1 MEIFTNAFLNVK
13 IFKYNE
19 STFALRENSISFSQP
34 HKFFTF
40 HMTRGSFGCPHTH
53 TRWVFVFNLHVASF
67 ISSPTVLLFSFKR
80 RKNFPCKIFNLLCK
94 HYEILFYAWKL
105 FFPLST
111 ILCGKSLWRDIFSSI
126 NKLAFLC
133 LSREKI
139 FLWPPILVVKVIL
152 ICHKIVRYYT

>member
-40 HMTRGSFGCPHTH
+40 RMTRGSFGCPHTH
-53 TRWVFVFNLHVASF
+53 DGF
-67 ISSPTVLLFSFKR
+67 LFSIYMWQVLYHHRQSFCSRSKGE
-80 RKNFPCKIFNLLCK
+80 KISHAKYLIFYVSITK
-94 HYEILFYAWKL
+94 ILFYAWKL